1 MAASQEVSIAVIAS
15 LHQKWKFYFGV
26 FFFIVSHLT
35 SLRVWFTNWLICIII
50 DGDGQIVLPITCHL
64 FFWKWW
70 PFSKYFLV
78 AIFQIDLWNN
88 PSSMLAYLPMD
99 TSIVVWF
106 HTAAPSW
113 SLEVDGCATCLQVG
127 ILTEILKF
135 QISGPFEFLSSP
147 ECIFSLVRICCLQ
160 KCRSQIKPFSWINN
174 RFQIE
179 KWNFNNLL
187 TYFWFEQK
195 VNWCCSLHGVE
206 GGTKRLYSTAVTLLM
221 NFQIYKQL
229 IHKVMVLLTSGTP
242 PSFTFFLFQSLN

>member
-1 MAASQEVSIAVIAS
+1 MYHNRWWWTDCSSNHPPFIFLKVMA
-15 LHQKWKFYFGV
+15 L
-26 FFFIVSHLT
+26 
-35 SLRVWFTNWLICIII
+35 
-50 DGDGQIVLPITCHL
+50 
-64 FFWKWW
+64 
-70 PFSKYFLV
+70 
-78 AIFQIDLWNN
+78 FQIFSCGYFPDRFVKQSIWHVSL
-88 PSSMLAYLPMD
+88 SPMD

-206 GGTKRLYSTAVTLLM
+206 GGTKRLYSTVVILLM